1 MLNRSLNLI
10 IATSLSLFSFGQTG
24 SVSGVV
30 SDSLGQRI
38 MGAAIVVKGT
48 NSGSITDENG
58 NYRIANVDLTNA
70 TLVASY
76 SGYKTK
82 TIKVKGRKT
91 INIML
96 SDASLGLGQVMVVG
110 YGTATKKEFT
120 GASANVIGE
129 DLQRL
134 NIPRID
140 QALQGQVSGVNINTN
155 SGSPGGSSSI
165 RIRGLSTFGDN
176 DPLILVDG
184 VVYDSEGL
192 NALNPNDIESV
203 NVLKDATAGIYGVRA
218 ANGVILIETKKG
230 RRNVKP
236 KIELSAYTGVQQ
248 ATKKLNVLNAR
259 EYAVLKNEMF
269 ANGNNPLPFAN
280 TNLGE
285 GTDWQDAVFQDAQ
298 VQNYNVT
305 VTGGTEKTTYSIG
318 GSYFSQ
324 DGIVGLDKSNF
335 TRFNGRVNLNT
346 EMSDRLRLSSVFLY
360 TNEERQALPENGIGS
375 VLYNTINAF
384 PTDPIKDGNGEFTY
398 LEEVSDII
406 NPIAQMQNTFNTSWV
421 DKLVGKEE
429 IAFDI
434 TDNLTFTNRFNYNYA
449 VVDNKIFSPLVWY
462 GPGKAQNTAINADL
476 DPTLVEIA
484 PGSTIERGASVY
496 EGRSTYS
503 DVNFESFINHDTK
516 FNEIHTLKTTAG
528 VSIFSRNGKGLGGTA
543 YNIPNNSVDYADISA
558 NLAPGGFLNNTNSFQ
573 FQERLVSA
581 FVRAQYKYGT
591 KYNGSLIVR
600 RDGSSKFGP
609 NNRFGF
615 FPTVSG
621 SWLLSEEDFYNINR
635 IKFFKLR
642 LSYGVSGN
650 DQIANF
656 AYRGL
661 LNGEGVYV
669 FDDIITTGAAIGRAA
684 NPDLKWET
692 TRQFNV
698 GADLK
703 ILHTF
708 DLTLNYFIKNT
719 KDLLFQPDVS
729 GVLGTA
735 GAGSYPPII
744 NAGDVSNKGL
754 EIELGYAMKPGK
766 KFNLSTNINATFI
779 KNEVVKIPTG
789 IDFLPGA
796 SFGVGGNIATRF
808 ERGFPIGYFIGYETD
823 GIFQTQ
829 EEIDN
834 SPVTQEGAVPGDL
847 RFVDQDGDGKIN
859 FNDDSDKTMI
869 GTPIPKVTLGYNINI
884 SYEGFDLSGNFFA
897 ALGQDIV
904 RNYER
909 QQPFANQLN
918 YNIDRWTGENT
929 TNVNPRLT
937 TELNRNTIFSDYFV
951 EDGSFLRLKNLQVG
965 YTFNPKLTQR
975 VNINST
981 RIYVAANN
989 LLTLTRYRGY
999 DPDIGSA
1006 GGPLASGIDYGFYP
1020 QARTIMA
1027 GISLKF

>member
-406 NPIAQMQNTFNTSWV
+406 NPIAQMQNTYNTSWV

-449 VVDNKIFSPLVWY
+449 VVENK
-462 GPGKAQNTAINADL
+462 
-476 DPTLVEIA
+476 
-484 PGSTIERGASVY
+484 
-496 EGRSTYS
+496 
-503 DVNFESFINHDTK
+503 
-516 FNEIHTLKTTAG
+516 
-528 VSIFSRNGKGLGGTA
+528 
-543 YNIPNNSVDYADISA
+543 
-558 NLAPGGFLNNTNSFQ
+558 
-573 FQERLVSA
+573 
-581 FVRAQYKYGT
+581 
-591 KYNGSLIVR
+591 
-600 RDGSSKFGP
+600 
-609 NNRFGF
+609 
-615 FPTVSG
+615 
-621 SWLLSEEDFYNINR
+621 
-635 IKFFKLR
+635 
-642 LSYGVSGN
+642 
-650 DQIANF
+650 
-656 AYRGL
+656 
-661 LNGEGVYV
+661 V
-669 FDDIITTGAAIGRAA
+669 F
-684 NPDLKWET
+684 
-692 TRQFNV
+692 
-698 GADLK
+698 
-703 ILHTF
+703 
-708 DLTLNYFIKNT
+708 
-719 KDLLFQPDVS
+719 
-729 GVLGTA
+729 
-735 GAGSYPPII
+735 
-744 NAGDVSNKGL
+744 
-754 EIELGYAMKPGK
+754 
-766 KFNLSTNINATFI
+766 
-779 KNEVVKIPTG
+779 
-789 IDFLPGA
+789 
-796 SFGVGGNIATRF
+796 
-808 ERGFPIGYFIGYETD
+808 
-823 GIFQTQ
+823 
-829 EEIDN
+829 
-834 SPVTQEGAVPGDL
+834 
-847 RFVDQDGDGKIN
+847 
-859 FNDDSDKTMI
+859 
-869 GTPIPKVTLGYNINI
+869 
-884 SYEGFDLSGNFFA
+884 
-897 ALGQDIV
+897 
-904 RNYER
+904 
-909 QQPFANQLN
+909 
-918 YNIDRWTGENT
+918 
-929 TNVNPRLT
+929 
-937 TELNRNTIFSDYFV
+937 
-951 EDGSFLRLKNLQVG
+951 
-965 YTFNPKLTQR
+965 
-975 VNINST
+975 
-981 RIYVAANN
+981 
-989 LLTLTRYRGY
+989 
-999 DPDIGSA
+999 
-1006 GGPLASGIDYGFYP
+1006 
-1020 QARTIMA
+1020 
-1027 GISLKF
+1027 

>member
-360 TNEERQALPENGIGS
+360 TN
-375 VLYNTINAF
+375 
-384 PTDPIKDGNGEFTY
+384 
-398 LEEVSDII
+398 
-406 NPIAQMQNTFNTSWV
+406 
-421 DKLVGKEE
+421 
-429 IAFDI
+429 
-434 TDNLTFTNRFNYNYA
+434 
-449 VVDNKIFSPLVWY
+449 
-462 GPGKAQNTAINADL
+462 
-476 DPTLVEIA
+476 
-484 PGSTIERGASVY
+484 
-496 EGRSTYS
+496 
-503 DVNFESFINHDTK
+503 
-516 FNEIHTLKTTAG
+516 
-528 VSIFSRNGKGLGGTA
+528 
-543 YNIPNNSVDYADISA
+543 
-558 NLAPGGFLNNTNSFQ
+558 
-573 FQERLVSA
+573 
-581 FVRAQYKYGT
+581 
-591 KYNGSLIVR
+591 
-600 RDGSSKFGP
+600 
-609 NNRFGF
+609 
-615 FPTVSG
+615 
-621 SWLLSEEDFYNINR
+621 
-635 IKFFKLR
+635 
-642 LSYGVSGN
+642 
-650 DQIANF
+650 
-656 AYRGL
+656 
-661 LNGEGVYV
+661 
-669 FDDIITTGAAIGRAA
+669 
-684 NPDLKWET
+684 
-692 TRQFNV
+692 
-698 GADLK
+698 
-703 ILHTF
+703 
-708 DLTLNYFIKNT
+708 
-719 KDLLFQPDVS
+719 
-729 GVLGTA
+729 
-735 GAGSYPPII
+735 
-744 NAGDVSNKGL
+744 
-754 EIELGYAMKPGK
+754 
-766 KFNLSTNINATFI
+766 
-779 KNEVVKIPTG
+779 
-789 IDFLPGA
+789 
-796 SFGVGGNIATRF
+796 
-808 ERGFPIGYFIGYETD
+808 
-823 GIFQTQ
+823 
-829 EEIDN
+829 
-834 SPVTQEGAVPGDL
+834 
-847 RFVDQDGDGKIN
+847 
-859 FNDDSDKTMI
+859 
-869 GTPIPKVTLGYNINI
+869 
-884 SYEGFDLSGNFFA
+884 
-897 ALGQDIV
+897 
-904 RNYER
+904 
-909 QQPFANQLN
+909 
-918 YNIDRWTGENT
+918 
-929 TNVNPRLT
+929 
-937 TELNRNTIFSDYFV
+937 
-951 EDGSFLRLKNLQVG
+951 
-965 YTFNPKLTQR
+965 
-975 VNINST
+975 
-981 RIYVAANN
+981 
-989 LLTLTRYRGY
+989 
-999 DPDIGSA
+999 
-1006 GGPLASGIDYGFYP
+1006 
-1020 QARTIMA
+1020 
-1027 GISLKF
+1027 